1 MSLKYR
7 AVQFLRS
14 ITARISPQ
22 GRSAVEDILSPE
34 LSVLF
39 FRMQIA
45 DQAHS
50 LRVLHELLERG
61 EQDADLLAATLLHD
75 VGKIQCKLTP
85 FERAAIVLANHVS
98 PELVIRLGKGPARGL
113 LRAFSTAIQHPAWG
127 AAMVEANGGT
137 PRLCALIRFHQ
148 EPAAGV
154 EESEL
159 QSLLV
164 RLQQADNR
172 H

>member
-1 MSLKYR
+1 MSFKYR

-14 ITARISPQ
+14 LTARISP
-22 GRSAVEDILSPE
+22 REREAVEAILPPK
-34 LSVLF
+34 LSALF
-39 FRMQIA
+39 FGMQTA

-50 LRVLHELLERG
+50 LRVLQELLERG
-61 EQDADLLAATLLHD
+61 EQNVDLLAAALLHD
-75 VGKIQCKLTP
+75 VGKSRCRLTP
-85 FERAAIVLANHVS
+85 FERAAIVVANHAS

-148 EPAAGV
+148 QPAGSV
-154 EESEL
+154 EGSEL
-159 QSLLV
+159 QLLLT